1 MIVIYAFGEIS
12 GAHTNPITTLAFA
25 LRGDLPWTRVP
36 EYLIAQFAGAIAAGA
51 LVLGLLH
58 PAHHVLLPPLANGP
72 WAAFGLEIVLTAI
85 LIAVNISTANE
96 GQILGA
102 QSAVA
107 NGATTIF
114 DRWISGPISGGSMN
128 PARTLGPAIL
138 VGGFG
143 AWWVYVSAPV
153 IGGLIAVALVWLL
166 YGGPSP
172 AEHHKS
178 GG

>member
-1 MIVIYAFGEIS
+1 M
-12 GAHTNPITTLAFA
+12 
-25 LRGDLPWTRVP
+25 LP
-36 EYLIAQFAGAIAAGA
+36 Q
-51 LVLGLLH
+51 
-58 PAHHVLLPPLANGP
+58 LANGA

-85 LIAVNISTANE
+85 LIAVNISTANQ
-96 GQILGA
+96 GRIIGP

-143 AWWVYVSAPV
+143 AWWVYVSAPL

-166 YGGPSP
+166 YGGPTS
-172 AEHHKS
+172 AEHQKS